1 MWNEVKVFV
10 PASVSNVGCGFDTFG
25 FAIEKLGDEV
35 TLRKTEGNDLVIK
48 SIKGDKGK
56 LPKDVRLNTVGAP
69 LMTMMLEHNI
79 SCGVELEINKY
90 MPISSGLG
98 SSAACA
104 VASAVAGNYLFDL
117 KLPESK
123 LLDYALQG
131 EKIASGGIHADNV
144 APALYGGFVLIR
156 SYNPLDIIKLPA
168 PDNLYCVIIYTD
180 IEISTKEARR
190 VLPECVPLKDAVRH
204 WGNSA
209 ALTAG
214 LYKNDLNLI
223 GRAIEDFIV
232 EPVRAFLIPHYYEI
246 KDLAYKAGA
255 LACNISG
262 SGPSLFAF
270 ADSLEAA
277 DNIKLIIDDFLRTK
291 ENNYNIFVSK
301 VNKQGAL
308 LIYKN

>member
-1 MWNEVKVFV
+1 MYNEVKVFV

-25 FAIEKLGDEV
+25 FAIEKLGDEI
-35 TLRKTEGNDLVIK
+35 TLRKTEGNDLIIK
-48 SIKGDKGK
+48 SISGDKGK
-56 LPKDVRLNTVGAP
+56 LPKDIRLNTVGAP
-69 LMTMMLEHNI
+69 LITMMLENNI

-117 KLPESK
+117 NLSENK
-123 LLDYALQG
+123 LLEYALQG
-131 EKIASGGIHADNV
+131 EKIASGGLHADNV
-144 APALYGGFVLIR
+144 APALFGGFILIR
-156 SYNPLDIIKLPA
+156 SYSPLDIIKLPT
-168 PDNLYCVIIYTD
+168 PENLYCVIIYTD

-190 VLPECVPLKDAVRH
+190 VLPECVPLKDAIKH

-214 LYKNDLNLI
+214 LFMNDLNLI
-223 GRAIEDFIV
+223 GRAVEDYIV
-232 EPVRAFLIPHYYEI
+232 EPARAFLIPNYAEI
-246 KDLAYKAGA
+246 KNIAYKSGA

-262 SGPSLFAF
+262 SGPSIFAF
-270 ADSLEAA
+270 AGSSEISGQIST
-277 DNIKLIIDDFLRTK
+277 NIKEFMKTQK
-291 ENNYNIFVSK
+291 YAYSIFVTK

-308 LIYKN
+308 LINRK